1 MLKLVAKA
9 AIDNPNALQVESG
22 MGLAMLRP
30 GSKVDNLMKD
40 GAKMDM
46 ESDSTGEATFM
57 KDHEGS

>member
-9 AIDNPNALQVESG
+9 EAIENPNALHVESG

-40 GAKMDM
+40 AAKMDM
-46 ESDSTGEATFM
+46 
-57 KDHEGS
+57 

>member
-9 AIDNPNALQVESG
+9 EAIENPNALQVESG

-40 GAKMDM
+40 GAKM
-46 ESDSTGEATFM
+46 ESPTGCTGRQ
-57 KDHEGS
+57 HERS

>member
-9 AIDNPNALQVESG
+9 AIENPNALQVESG

-46 ESDSTGEATFM
+46 ESDSTGRQ
-57 KDHEGS
+57 HS